1 MVDARRGRITNVI
14 LFTDPESKAE
24 KAIDRQ
30 IDATITSDWDAAR
43 TAVNL
48 GKPIGDVKPKSAL
61 VADVSTLVDKMM
73 PDAARQPVQQVAG
86 KRKAK

>member
-1 MVDARRGRITNVI
+1 MFPKKKFRAEFAVD
-14 LFTDPESKAE
+14 KAE